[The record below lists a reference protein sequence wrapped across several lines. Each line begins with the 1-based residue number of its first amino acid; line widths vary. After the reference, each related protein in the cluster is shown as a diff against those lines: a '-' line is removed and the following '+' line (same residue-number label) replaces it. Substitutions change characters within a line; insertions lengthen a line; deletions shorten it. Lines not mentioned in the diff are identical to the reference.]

1 MPIPTSRK
9 PRRRKP
15 TKDSKTLIG
24 TLRRNAAKPSK
35 APKVDL
41 RTLGIRTGHSNN

>member
-9 PRRRKP
+9 PKRRKP
-15 TKDSKTLIG
+15 TKDSKTLVG
-24 TLRRNAAKPSK
+24 TLKRNTAKPNR

-41 RTLGIRTGHSNN
+41 RTLGIRTTHSNN